1 MTGIPQIPAPQVT
14 IAQIAQL
21 HPVECVLK
29 FLLGVMRRTTL
40 VTPLVTTSGYALL
53 TPPRLLDLLVVKM
66 IAIAM
71 PTFMGTQKAVHVL
84 LAPIV
89 VPLLFKMTI
98 LPLPLLIAHAQPTLM
113 PRMVTTL
120 SAAAHHVRTEAHL
133 LEDPSR

>member
-1 MTGIPQIPAPQVT
+1 VTGIPQIPAPQVT

-53 TPPRLLDLLVVKM
+53 TPPRLLDLLMVKM

-71 PTFMGTQKAVHVL
+71 PTFMGMQKTVHVL

-89 VPLLFKMTI
+89 VLLLLNRQQPPLT
-98 LPLPLLIAHAQPTLM
+98 LLLAPAQPTRM
-113 PRMVTTL
+113 PRMGPTL
-120 SAAAHHVRTEAHL
+120 PAAARHVRTEVRL
-133 LEDPSR
+133 QEDPSR